1 MSRTHSAAPRRR
13 GKRPLGIALAAAIAS
28 VGLVGGIAAPAM
40 AWGNVTVGAPAGCT
54 GHATGK
60 SWKDGST
67 ARASTAESGNI
78 CLVIVPVHAGLR
90 QSGGSTLWNG
100 STGVNFAQASAIA
113 ANGYV
118 GGWHVWGAKVAS

>member
-13 GKRPLGIALAAAIAS
+13 SKRPLGIAAAAAIG
-28 VGLVGGIAAPAM
+28 VMGLVGGIAAPAM
-40 AWGNVTVGAPAGCT
+40 AWGTVSVGAPAGCT

-60 SWKDGST
+60 SWKSGST
-67 ARASTAESGNI
+67 AYASTAESGNL
-78 CLVIVPVHAGLR
+78 CVAIVPVHAGLR
-90 QSGGSTLWNG
+90 LSGGSTLWNG
-100 STGVNFAQASAIA
+100 TAGVSFAQASALA